1 MIKSYYILHCLH
13 FYFVAVFSEVF
24 RFVPSDVDSS
34 LTYSLYT
41 SDAVFTDYFIV
52 DGSNGAVYLYQS
64 LAGRNISSTTATVK
78 VGQHHSWI

>member
-41 SDAVFTDYFIV
+41 SDAVFTDYFIL

-64 LAGRNISSTTATVK
+64 LAGGNILSTTVK
-78 VGQHHSWI
+78 VGQHHSRI